1 MFRLTYVLVFL
12 VLAVGGLAQ
21 SPVPEPL
28 PATVKLQYPNTDIQA
43 ILDLYESLTRKT
55 VIRPNQVVGATL
67 YIVVPDPVPRE
78 EAIKLIESTLLIN
91 GFTLVPSPDGKTV
104 KVFGNGVSPRTG
116 GIPIIADPELIP
128 DHEQVISYLFKLE
141 YADPLEVSQTMQ
153 ASFGASTAGYTA
165 LVPLPKSRMLLV
177 TESSTII
184 RGLLQLVKEID
195 LPPAKVVS
203 EWITLERADA
213 KEVLEKLK
221 EIFEKQP
228 SQTGAPGAA
237 PVAPGAPRVRPAT
250 TPDGIPLP
258 PGATLETVSAETI
271 ELTAGNT
278 LTEDA
283 IIVGKIKISAD
294 TRTNRIHVITRP
306 VNIKFVRDLVKE
318 FDLNLP
324 FGEPAE
330 RALKFVTA
338 SDVLDSVIKAIQDPG
353 AKDSGNTAG
362 QGNQQNALGGN
373 RQNGAQN
380 GLGGNTGSNSG
391 STGGTSFS
399 EELSTNP
406 VDTVPKAIVVGSTR
420 IIADTRTNK
429 IIVLGNKEV
438 KDKIFKLLD
447 RLDVRAP
454 QVSIHAVIGQLELT
468 DKEQFGVDYILKK
481 GGAVGFFPT
490 PGTGVGSGV
499 TGGATSANN
508 TGIVTA
514 TPAGPVLNLSN
525 LLTQRN
531 ISQIAVAGG
540 SGLSGFFTAGDTLN
554 AIVTALENTN
564 RFRVTARPH
573 IFTSNNKKAIIAS
586 GQEVAVPTQS
596 LTTANNGGV
605 NNGDN
610 ASVSSSIQYK
620 KIALQLEVVPLI
632 NSEREVTL
640 DILQKVDDISGTT
653 VVSGNKIPTIST
665 RYIKTTVS
673 VPNEATIILGGLIQ
687 VSDQNGYAGIPYLS
701 KIPVLGPLF
710 RTTSKEKI
718 RRELVILIRPSVTI
732 TPDESVQARER
743 EQEMLK
749 IEPDIEGTLYPT
761 GTRRSSPPPPA
772 FRGPPV
778 PILVDKT
785 LDQSADKPVVPL
797 KKKK

>member
-28 PATVKLQYPNTDIQA
+28 AATVKLQYPNTDIQA

-141 YADPLEVSQTMQ
+141 YADPLEVSQSMQ
-153 ASFGASTAGYTA
+153 ASFGASAAGYTA

-184 RGLLQLVKEID
+184 RGLLKLVKEMD

-258 PGATLETVSAETI
+258 TGATLETVSAETI

-353 AKDSGNTAG
+353 AKDSANTTG

-373 RQNGAQN
+373 RQNATQN
-380 GLGGNTGSNSG
+380 GLGGNTGSNSS
-391 STGGTSFS
+391 STGGASFS

-490 PGTGVGSGV
+490 GTGTT
-499 TGGATSANN
+499 TGTTTTTTNN
-508 TGIVTA
+508 TGVVTA
-514 TPAGPVLNLSN
+514 TGLAPTLNLSN
-525 LLTQRN
+525 LLTQRS

-586 GQEVAVPTQS
+586 GQEIAVPTQS
-596 LTTANNGGV
+596 LTTANTGGV

-610 ASVSSSIQYK
+610 ASVSSSIQFK
-620 KIALQLEVVPLI
+620 KVALQLEVVPLI

-640 DILQKVDDISGTT
+640 DILQKVDEISGSTR
-653 VVSGNKIPTIST
+653 VGGNDIPTIST

-687 VSDQNGYAGIPYLS
+687 VSDQKGYAGIPYLS
-701 KIPVLGPLF
+701 KIPVLGTLF
-710 RTTSKEKI
+710 RTTSKSTV

-732 TPDESVQARER
+732 SPDESVQARER
-743 EQEMLK
+743 EQEFLK

-761 GTRRSSPPPPA
+761 GTRRGRVPPPA
-772 FRGPPV
+772 FRGPPA
-778 PILVDKT
+778 PSLVDKT
-785 LDQSADKPVVPL
+785 VDNSAEKPGVPL

>member
-28 PATVKLQYPNTDIQA
+28 AATVKLQYPNTDIQA

-141 YADPLEVSQTMQ
+141 YADPLEVSQSMQ
-153 ASFGASTAGYTA
+153 ASFGASAAGYTA

-184 RGLLQLVKEID
+184 RGLLKLVKEMD

-258 PGATLETVSAETI
+258 TGATLETVSAETI

-353 AKDSGNTAG
+353 AKDSANTTG

-373 RQNGAQN
+373 RQNATQN
-380 GLGGNTGSNSG
+380 GLGGNTGSNSS
-391 STGGTSFS
+391 STGGASFS

-490 PGTGVGSGV
+490 GTGTT
-499 TGGATSANN
+499 TGTTTTTTNN
-508 TGIVTA
+508 TGVVTA
-514 TPAGPVLNLSN
+514 TGLAPTLNLSN
-525 LLTQRN
+525 LLTQRS

-586 GQEVAVPTQS
+586 GQEIAVPTQS
-596 LTTANNGGV
+596 LTTANTGGV

-610 ASVSSSIQYK
+610 ASVSSSIQFK
-620 KIALQLEVVPLI
+620 KVALQLEVVPLI

-640 DILQKVDDISGTT
+640 DILQKVDEISGSTR
-653 VVSGNKIPTIST
+653 VGGNDIPTIST

-687 VSDQNGYAGIPYLS
+687 VSDQKGYAGIPYLS
-701 KIPVLGPLF
+701 KIPVLGTLF
-710 RTTSKEKI
+710 RTTSKSTV

-732 TPDESVQARER
+732 SPDESVQARER
-743 EQEMLK
+743 EQEFLK

-761 GTRRSSPPPPA
+761 GTRRGRVPPPA
-772 FRGPPV
+772 FRGPPA
-778 PILVDKT
+778 PSLVDKT
-785 LDQSADKPVVPL
+785 VDNSAEKPGVYL
-797 KKKK
+797 KKKH